1 MKATGENLAALLQM
15 QQIDMEIIRLNK
27 EFSELPQRKVIVA
40 AREKRRIVEEKHEKV
55 QAMRETAEQ
64 KLSRVSDE
72 DASLAEKQRA
82 AQEAVEGS
90 RGNYRN
96 VEARTK
102 EMNGYAKRRATLE
115 GELDK
120 LGEELAKIQEV
131 ESQMATLLTSLDRQE
146 KEATETF
153 RTQGGALKNDIARF
167 EAQKAHIAA
176 SLPADLADSYEKIA
190 ARSGGVAVARLL
202 DGKCGACRMPIEGGR
217 LIDLKSQA
225 PLGVCPNCKRL
236 LIVG

>member
-1 MKATGENLAALLQM
+1 MKATGEDLAALLQM
-15 QQIDMEIIRLNK
+15 QQIDMETIRLNK
-27 EFSELPQRKVIVA
+27 ELSALPQRKVIVA
-40 AREKRRIVEEKHEKV
+40 AREKRRAIEEKREKV
-55 QAMRETAEQ
+55 QAMREAAEQ

-72 DASLAEKQRA
+72 DASLAEKQRV
-82 AQEAVEGS
+82 AQEAVEGAQ
-90 RGNYRN
+90 GNYRN

-120 LGEELAKIQEV
+120 LGDELAKIQEV
-131 ESQMATLLTSLDRQE
+131 ESQMSVLLESLDHQE
-146 KEATETF
+146 KEAIETF
-153 RTQGGALKNDIARF
+153 QAQGGALKNDIARL
-167 EAQKAHIAA
+167 EAQKAHVAA
-176 SLPADLADSYEKIA
+176 ALPADLAASYEKIA

-225 PLGVCPNCKRL
+225 PLGTCPNCKRL